1 MNLKFYWLGGII
13 IFLFS
18 CTNDQVQ
25 KQEEAASQQAQTAE
39 TNITEV
45 EKLPAYRF
53 DHKQQLEPSFLEGK
67 TKEEL
72 AMFRNEIYAYHGYRF
87 KNEEL
92 NATFAAQ
99 GYAVNNDDV
108 SGKLTSVD
116 AHNLALIQSLERAH
130 ATQKAAIQLE
140 DIEFSGEIAKE
151 FKVFLQKLLVA
162 ANQGDTAFVSSII
175 HPEYS
180 TSPGF
185 VVNMIGQREYSS
197 EKEKVIYAAHLCE
210 EEYCQGCNEKVI
222 AEPNMEF
229 YVFGVTYEYDAAEA
243 DRDSSALYY
252 FFVETPNGYR
262 MYCEF
267 AAG

>member
-1 MNLKFYWLGGII
+1 MNLKFYWLGGLMF
-13 IFLFS
+13 FLFS

-25 KQEEAASQQAQTAE
+25 EEEQTVDQQAQAAE
-39 TNITEV
+39 TDMEE

-53 DHKQQLEPSFLEGK
+53 DHKQQLELSELEDK

-72 AMFRNEIYAYHGYRF
+72 AMLRNEIYAYHGYRF

-99 GYAVNNDDV
+99 GYAVNNDNV

-162 ANQGDTAFVSSII
+162 ANQGDTAFVRSII

-210 EEYCQGCNEKVI
+210 EEYCRGCNEKVI

-252 FFVETPNGYR
+252 FFVETPDGYR
-262 MYCEF
+262 LYCEF